1 MKGTRGGLR
10 TALRVE
16 WLKVRTTRMWWIL
29 LLVMVGYVGL
39 TAAFIAFA
47 FGALPEAAPG
57 APSLDDRTTLLV
69 MYTLGLPLGYVF
81 PVVLGVLAITTEYR
95 YQTLTPTFLGE
106 PRRGLVLTAK
116 LLVSFA
122 LGLVAGV
129 LALAASVVAAAP
141 IVALTGHAVMLD
153 DPLIWRSLAQ
163 ACLGMALWA
172 AIGVGLGALLR
183 NQVAAVVAI
192 IAFSQLVEP
201 IARFGLNAW
210 SATRD
215 IAQFLP
221 GAAADAMAG
230 ASVYNV
236 GSVAPQLL
244 QWWQGGLVLAT
255 YAALFCLLGGRLTLQ
270 RDVT

>member
-1 MKGTRGGLR
+1 MIGRQL

-16 WLKVRTTRMWWIL
+16 WLKVRTTRLWWIL
-29 LLVMVGYVGL
+29 LLVMVGYVGF
-39 TAAFIAFA
+39 TAAFISFA
-47 FGALPEAAPG
+47 FGALPEEAAIPG
-57 APSLDDRTTLLV
+57 VSLDDRDTVLAI
-69 MYTLGLPLGYVF
+69 YTLGLPLGYVF

-106 PRRGLVLTAK
+106 PRRGLVLNAK
-116 LLVSFA
+116 LLVSFV
-122 LGLVAGV
+122 LGLAAGV
-129 LALAASVVAAAP
+129 LALGTSLMAAAP
-141 IVALTGHAVMLD
+141 IVALTGHAAMLD

-183 NQVAAVVAI
+183 NQIAAVVVI

-201 IARFGLNAW
+201 IVRIGLNAW

-230 ASVYNV
+230 ASLYNV
-236 GSVAPQLL
+236 GSAPQLL
-244 QWWQGGLVLAT
+244 QWWQGGLVLAA
-255 YAALFCLLGGRLTLQ
+255 YAALFCLLGGRFTLS

>member
-1 MKGTRGGLR
+1 MIGRQM

-16 WLKVRTTRMWWIL
+16 WLKVSTTRMWWIL
-29 LLVMVGYVGL
+29 LLVMVGYVGF

-47 FGALPEAAPG
+47 FAALPETAAPG
-57 APSLDDRTTLLV
+57 APSPDDRSTLLAI
-69 MYTLGLPLGYVF
+69 YTLGLPLGYVF

-106 PRRGLVLTAK
+106 PRRGLVLNAK
-116 LLVSFA
+116 LLVSFV
-122 LGLVAGV
+122 LGLIAGV
-129 LALAASVVAAAP
+129 LALGASVGAAAP
-141 IVALTGHAVMLD
+141 VIALTDHAARLG

-183 NQVAAVVAI
+183 NQVAAIVVI

-201 IARFGLNAW
+201 IARLGLNAW
-210 SATRD
+210 PATRD

-230 ASVYNV
+230 ASLYNI
-236 GSVAPQLL
+236 SSAAPRML
-244 QWWQGGLVLAT
+244 QWWQGGLVLT
-255 YAALFCLLGGRLTLQ
+255 GYAALFFLLGGRITLR

>member
-1 MKGTRGGLR
+1 MTARLR

-16 WLKVRTTRMWWIL
+16 WLKIRTTRLWWVL
-29 LLVMVGYVGL
+29 LLVMIGYVAM
-39 TAAFIAFA
+39 TAVFIAFA
-47 FGALPEAAPG
+47 FSSIPADAGPN
-57 APSLDDRTTLLV
+57 APSLDDRTTLLAA
-69 MYTLGLPLGYVF
+69 YTLGLPLGYVF

-95 YQTLTPTFLGE
+95 YQTLTSTFLGE

-116 LLVSFA
+116 LLVNFA
-122 LGLVAGV
+122 LGLVAGA
-129 LALAASVVAAAP
+129 LALGSSLLAAAP
-141 IVALTGHAVMLD
+141 VVALTDHAARLD

-163 ACLGMALWA
+163 ACLAMALWA

-183 NQVAAVVAI
+183 NQVAAVVVI

-201 IARFGLNAW
+201 IARIGLTAW

-215 IAQFLP
+215 VAQYLP

-230 ASVYNV
+230 ASLYSL
-236 GSVAPQLL
+236 GSPGQLL
-244 QWWQGGLVLAT
+244 EWWQGALVLAA
-255 YAALFCLLGGRLTLQ
+255 YAVLFCLLGGRLTLR

>member
-1 MKGTRGGLR
+1 MIGRQV

-16 WLKVRTTRMWWIL
+16 WLKVITTRMWWIL
-29 LLVMVGYVGL
+29 LLVMVGYVGF
-39 TAAFIAFA
+39 TAAFFAFA
-47 FGALPEAAPG
+47 LAALPEAAAPG
-57 APSLDDRTTLLV
+57 MPSPDDRSTLLTI
-69 MYTLGLPLGYVF
+69 YTLGLPLGYVF

-106 PRRGLVLTAK
+106 PRRDLVLVAK
-116 LLVSFA
+116 LLVSFV
-122 LGLVAGV
+122 LGLGAGV
-129 LALAASVVAAAP
+129 LALGASVGAAAP
-141 IVALTGHAVMLD
+141 IIALTGHAAMLG
-153 DPLIWRSLAQ
+153 DPLIWRSIAQ

-183 NQVAAVVAI
+183 NQVAAVVVI

-201 IARFGLNAW
+201 IARIGLTAW

-230 ASVYNV
+230 ASVLNL
-236 GSVAPQLL
+236 GSPAAPQLL
-244 QWWQGGLVLAT
+244 QWWQGGLVLT
-255 YAALFCLLGGRLTLQ
+255 GYAALFCLLGALTTLR